1 MTRADKP
8 VVLVVDDEPA
18 VRRTLC
24 AILAFCGYEPRP
36 FGGGAAAVES
46 LRQDPGRA
54 VAAVVDVRMPAMDGP
69 ATVAAFRAIAPSL
82 PCVFLTGDAGEYTL
96 EHLRAC
102 GACAVLEKPIR
113 VSELGEVMGKAI
125 TRAAED
131 PVK

>member
-1 MTRADKP
+1 MIQADKP

-24 AILAFCGYEPRP
+24 VILALRGYEPRP

-46 LRQDPGRA
+46 LRQDPGGA
-54 VAAVVDVRMPAMDGP
+54 AAAVVDIRMPGMDGP

-82 PCVFLTGDAGEYTL
+82 PCVFLTGDVGDYTL
-96 EHLRAC
+96 EQLRAC

-113 VSELGEVMGKAI
+113 ISELGDVMGEAI

-131 PVK
+131 PAK